1 MVFCNNDIS
10 CNFLKNFYY
19 MCLKC
24 LSLIVVILID
34 EFLMEVIKVIFIFY
48 LFLYNIIYL

>member
-1 MVFCNNDIS
+1 MYMVFCNNDIS

-34 EFLMEVIKVIFIFY
+34 EFLMGGNKSYFYILFVFI
-48 LFLYNIIYL
+48 